1 MYARE
6 LHKRGVKLCDK
17 LTNYIER
24 GFGDEPCREELFA
37 SFNDLAEQAF
47 HRTGVDRFTFDPACG
62 VRKVS
67 YREVLVKAEQLRVVI
82 GSRAAAQP
90 EPDKARAMTVLAG
103 PFLSTFSAAAL
114 VFVAAAHFA
123 SVVPPTVRLMIS
135 N

>member
-6 LHKRGVKLCDK
+6 LHKRAVKLCNILAD
-17 LTNYIER
+17 YIER
-24 GFGDEPCREELFA
+24 GFGDEPCGDKLFA
-37 SFNDLAEQAF
+37 SFNDLADQAF

-67 YREVLVKAEQLRVVI
+67 YREVLAKAEQLRVVI
-82 GSRAAAQP
+82 GSRVAAQP
-90 EPDKARAMTVLAG
+90 EPDEARAMTVPVG
-103 PFLSTFSAAAL
+103 PFLGTFSAAAI

-135 N
+135 I